1 MGPRRRSSGERLT
14 LAGALTRFGV
24 ALVLVHATYTP
35 EGWSYPHWITHPRPA
50 GAEPASRLET
60 PAL

>member
-50 GAEPASRLET
+50 GAEPASWLET